1 MVDQCQ
7 VYSCPF
13 HVILLLIHL
22 SVMFLFLNNSIT
34 NCRLIF
40 NLWSTILRANSV
52 SILGCKSPGLPHLDT
67 DLTYLNHLSPC
78 LLFPFILLKYAL
90 PISIHLL
97 TQKGFL
103 KDIKCPRAF

>member
-1 MVDQCQ
+1 MV
-7 VYSCPF
+7 YNTS
-13 HVILLLIHL
+13 
-22 SVMFLFLNNSIT
+22 
-34 NCRLIF
+34 
-40 NLWSTILRANSV
+40 ANSV

-90 PISIHLL
+90 PISIHFLM
-97 TQKGFL
+97 QKGFL